1 MKILF
6 TGGGTGG
13 HFYPIIAVTEAI
25 EDLVRVQ
32 KLIDPQLY
40 YAAPTSYDSE
50 MLVAH
55 NITFVHINAGK
66 LRRYFSLLNI
76 FDLIKTAWGIIC
88 SLFTIFF
95 IYPDV
100 IFSKGGYAS
109 FPTLLAARLFD
120 IPVII
125 HESDAVPGKV
135 NLWAGT
141 FAKKIAVSYPEA
153 AAFFPKEKV
162 AYTGNPIR
170 KSSRLPEKE
179 GALEF
184 LKLQPTLP
192 VLLVL
197 GGSQGAIALNEA
209 ILSSLPQ
216 LVTSYQIIHQTGS
229 ANITDIEGRARL
241 ILEGSAYANRY
252 KPFAYLNDLA
262 LRMSAGIT
270 SLVISRAGST
280 IFEIAT
286 WGVPSI
292 IIPLP
297 GAAEDHQTK
306 NAFSY
311 AIAGACS
318 VIEQNNLNESVLLS
332 EIKRIL
338 GDTALS
344 HKMSEGAKKFSRTDA
359 AELIASALI
368 DVGLSH
374 ES

>member
-25 EDLVRVQ
+25 EDLVRAQ
-32 KLIDPQLY
+32 KLIDPELY
-40 YAAPTSYDSE
+40 YAAPSPYDSE
-50 MLVAH
+50 MLRAH

-66 LRRYFSLLNI
+66 LRRYFSLLNV
-76 FDLIKTAWGIIC
+76 FDFIKTGWGIIR

-100 IFSKGGYAS
+100 VFSKGGYAS

-135 NLWAGT
+135 NVWAAK

-162 AYTGNPIR
+162 AYTGNPMR

-184 LKLQPTLP
+184 LKLQPTVP

-197 GGSQGAIALNEA
+197 GGSQGAVALNEA

-216 LVTSYQIIHQTGS
+216 LVASYQVIHQTGS
-229 ANITDIEGRARL
+229 ANITDVEGRARL
-241 ILEGSAYANRY
+241 ILEGSAHTDRY

-311 AIAGACS
+311 A
-318 VIEQNNLNESVLLS
+318 
-332 EIKRIL
+332 R
-338 GDTALS
+338 
-344 HKMSEGAKKFSRTDA
+344 
-359 AELIASALI
+359 
-368 DVGLSH
+368 
-374 ES
+374 